1 MHDAETEPLRVRTV
15 APGSSRVV
23 VSLRT
28 PMRITQCDGEV
39 LVALNGREA
48 SRLMDACAMV
58 VLAAE
63 SVPEVRLPQDLAVL
77 LSDLF
82 EGLKTSADHPQGA
95 CNPMQ
100 GS

>member
-1 MHDAETEPLRVRTV
+1 MGPLHDRTGV
-15 APGSSRVV
+15 LGSSRVV
-23 VSLRT
+23 GLSRI
-28 PMRITQCDGEV
+28 PMRITQCNGEV
-39 LVALNGREA
+39 LVALDGREA